1 MLYTRETSKSVE
13 RAFEDVQAA
22 VKHHGFGML
31 HYYDFRKTLHEK
43 GFELAQACLVLEV
56 CNPAQAAEVLGRDM
70 RLNMVLPCRLSIY
83 EDGGKTFIGML
94 PPTALLALISTD
106 AAIAEAASGV
116 EKTMQQ
122 IIDAAA

>member
-13 RAFEDVQAA
+13 RAFEDVQTAIT
-22 VKHHGFGML
+22 KHGFGLL

-56 CNPAQAAEVLGRDM
+56 CNPAKAAEVLGRDM

-83 EDGGKTFIGML
+83 EDGGKTIIGML

-122 IIDAAA
+122 IIDSAA